1 MKNIFK
7 KRISREGIRSIFKK
21 HIGLMLLGVLLSLMQ
36 RYASIKA
43 QFLKGQLLDA
53 AILKNAEL
61 LPELVLKL
69 LLALVLGG
77 ALLYFFALTNRIFI
91 EGCTKSLREKFFKA
105 LLKRSYRDFFRLN
118 QGETIAKYSKE
129 IGAVSADCFS
139 LVGILTQMTL
149 QLIFASAAL
158 IYLNPL
164 LALISLAVLS
174 LPVFV
179 PRLFQKRTNR
189 AAKERLESSERNI
202 SNLNGILNSF
212 EIIKNFGIE
221 RNLYKNFEKSNEELL
236 NSENRFERAH
246 ALTVGM
252 SFAVSLGAQ
261 AAIMILS
268 AFYVYRGHL
277 KIGDFLTIAGLIASL
292 RVPLYWISS
301 LFQRLISTRPTRKSV
316 FDFINEGGA
325 ERPCKEERQ
334 RQGENVYSALNDG
347 SNREKSPEE
356 QGQEGAEENGAALQI
371 EGLCYG
377 YENDS
382 DILSEVNLRLEM
394 NKKYL
399 LQGDSGSGKSTLIK
413 LILNYYEP
421 RAGKILLFKKPLDE
435 IDKLEDMITLSRQ
448 EASLFSGSLRD
459 NLSMFSS
466 VYSDEE
472 LAKIL
477 NSVGLSRLLDE
488 GLDYPIDENGANLSG
503 GEKKRL
509 SLARALIRKT
519 PILILDE
526 PFANIDKENM
536 DRIENAIFGIKNRLL
551 IIISHQISESL
562 RENVDQ
568 ILRLEGGKINVS
580 ADI

>member
-21 HIGLMLLGVLLSLMQ
+21 HIGLMLLGVLLSLAQ

-61 LPELVLKL
+61 LPELILKL

-158 IYLNPL
+158 IYLNPF

-334 RQGENVYSALNDG
+334 RQGENVYPALNEG
-347 SNREKSPEE
+347 PNREKSPEE

-421 RAGKILLFKKPLDE
+421 RAGKILLFKKPLGE

-466 VYSDEE
+466 AYSDEE

-477 NSVGLSRLLDE
+477 NSVGLSRLLAE

-536 DRIENAIFGIKNRLL
+536 ERIENAIFGIKNRLL

-562 RENVDQ
+562 KENVDQ

>member
-1 MKNIFK
+1 M
-7 KRISREGIRSIFKK
+7 
-21 HIGLMLLGVLLSLMQ
+21 
-36 RYASIKA
+36 
-43 QFLKGQLLDA
+43 
-53 AILKNAEL
+53 
-61 LPELVLKL
+61 
-69 LLALVLGG
+69 
-77 ALLYFFALTNRIFI
+77 
-91 EGCTKSLREKFFKA
+91 
-105 LLKRSYRDFFRLN
+105 
-118 QGETIAKYSKE
+118 
-129 IGAVSADCFS
+129 
-139 LVGILTQMTL
+139 
-149 QLIFASAAL
+149 
-158 IYLNPL
+158 
-164 LALISLAVLS
+164 
-174 LPVFV
+174 
-179 PRLFQKRTNR
+179 
-189 AAKERLESSERNI
+189 
-202 SNLNGILNSF
+202 
-212 EIIKNFGIE
+212 
-221 RNLYKNFEKSNEELL
+221 

-292 RVPLYWISS
+292 RTPLYWISS

-334 RQGENVYSALNDG
+334 RQGENVYSALNEG
-347 SNREKSPEE
+347 SNREKNPEE

-435 IDKLEDMITLSRQ
+435 IESIEDMITLSRQ
-448 EASLFSGSLRD
+448 EASIFSGSLRD

-466 VYSDEE
+466 AFSDEE

-477 NSVGLSRLLDE
+477 HSVGLSRLLDE
-488 GLDYPIDENGANLSG
+488 GLDYILNENGANLSG

-526 PFANIDKENM
+526 PFANIDRENM
-536 DRIENAIFGIKNRLL
+536 ERIENAIFGIKDRLL

-562 RENVDQ
+562 KENVDQ